1 MAIESFQCARHLL
14 VSVIGPTRVG
24 PVEKIFIIKALRRLE
39 NAILRLVFANAVL
52 HKTPILLRFC
62 K

>member
-1 MAIESFQCARHLL
+1 MATEDFQCARHFL

-24 PVEKIFIIKALRRLE
+24 PAERIFKIKALRWLE